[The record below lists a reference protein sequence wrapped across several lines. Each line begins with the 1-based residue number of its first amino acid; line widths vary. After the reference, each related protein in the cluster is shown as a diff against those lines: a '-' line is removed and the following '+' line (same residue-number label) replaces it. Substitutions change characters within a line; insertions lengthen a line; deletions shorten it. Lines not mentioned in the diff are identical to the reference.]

1 LPDIEDSILDL
12 RFGAKIKGG
21 QLRRQLDIAAAKTQ
35 KPRPEKAAVVKK
47 STSSHHCETARR
59 YLGHGTWANCL
70 TQSVVF
76 LLQSPSF
83 AADVR
88 QKNDKGTPMNTT
100 QHNLEPPANPPSPDG
115 EFQPCP
121 TIMTEEELVRFLR
134 IPEISSASDHRN
146 VIENLK
152 RKHGLPRIHLCGKA
166 VYLTDA
172 VKRWLQSHVTCGQ

>member
-1 LPDIEDSILDL
+1 MCQ
-12 RFGAKIKGG
+12 RN
-21 QLRRQLDIAAAKTQ
+21 RTVAKTR
-35 KPRPEKAAVVKK
+35 KTAARNTAVVKK

-59 YLGHGTWANCL
+59 YLGHGTWTNCL
-70 TQSVVF
+70 RQSINLF
-76 LLQSPSF
+76 LQWPSF

-88 QKNDKGTPMNTT
+88 QKNDKGATMNIT
-100 QHNLEPPANPPSPDG
+100 QHNLEPPATLPGLDG

-121 TIMTEEELVRFLR
+121 TIMTEEELIRFLR